1 MSSEYN
7 ELMFVDVECQTNMV
21 PFDINVDVFEDF
33 RGMVSRESVVK
44 IVDNVLG
51 LVSPDTKAKIDVII
65 ADDCTVRR
73 LNKEYRGLDENT
85 DVLAFSSTLEGK
97 FYGDID
103 KIRDFGDDSDFVL
116 PPGEKELLGEIVI
129 SFLQAERQAVS
140 SGHLIDREIALLLT
154 HGVLHLLGYDHLDPN
169 DEKVMKLVELEAM
182 NSLDDLN

>member
-1 MSSEYN
+1 
-7 ELMFVDVECQTNMV
+7 MFVDVECQTNMV

-33 RGMVSRESVVK
+33 CGMISKERVVK

-97 FYGDID
+97 FYGCLLYT
-103 KIRDFGDDSDFVL
+103 SD
-116 PPGEKELLGEIVI
+116 
-129 SFLQAERQAVS
+129 AA
-140 SGHLIDREIALLLT
+140 
-154 HGVLHLLGYDHLDPN
+154 
-169 DEKVMKLVELEAM
+169 DE
-182 NSLDDLN
+182 